1 MKSSYYLG
9 KFEAPGCLDPGS
21 PNKRRYNLLL
31 NQKGGTYTVLSL
43 GLIELEDWLFCKF
56 RKSKYIPISVIKKL
70 NPILVFGDGGKFG
83 GAWFGGGVGTWTDR
97 PKIVK
102 EDYTFFATLYPEYN
116 ISPEMFHQL
125 VWFDF
130 RRYLHLPSINVIKNT
145 IETQLS
151 FKGNFTYYDF

>member
-1 MKSSYYLG
+1 MKLSYYLG
-9 KFEAPGCLDPGS
+9 KFETPGSLDPGS

-31 NQKGGTYTVLSL
+31 GQKGGTYTVLSL

-56 RKSKYIPISVIKKL
+56 RSSKYIPMSVIKKL
-70 NPILVFGDGGKFG
+70 NPILIFGDGGKFG
-83 GAWFGGGVGTWTDR
+83 GAWFGGGVHTWKDR
-97 PKIVK
+97 PRVVE

-130 RRYLHLPSINVIKNT
+130 RKYLHLPSIDVLKNT
-145 IETQLS
+145 IETQLF

>member
-1 MKSSYYLG
+1 M
-9 KFEAPGCLDPGS
+9 
-21 PNKRRYNLLL
+21 
-31 NQKGGTYTVLSL
+31 
-43 GLIELEDWLFCKF
+43 
-56 RKSKYIPISVIKKL
+56 
-70 NPILVFGDGGKFG
+70 LVFGDGGKFG
-83 GAWFGGGVGTWTDR
+83 GAWFGGGVSTWTDR

-130 RRYLHLPSINVIKNT
+130 RRYLHLPSIDVIKNT

>member
-56 RKSKYIPISVIKKL
+56 RKSKYIPISVIKK
-70 NPILVFGDGGKFG
+70 
-83 GAWFGGGVGTWTDR
+83 T
-97 PKIVK
+97 
-102 EDYTFFATLYPEYN
+102 
-116 ISPEMFHQL
+116 
-125 VWFDF
+125 
-130 RRYLHLPSINVIKNT
+130 
-145 IETQLS
+145 
-151 FKGNFTYYDF
+151 

>member
-9 KFEAPGCLDPGS
+9 KFETPVSLDPGS

-31 NQKGGTYTVLSL
+31 GQKGGTYTVLSL
-43 GLIELEDWLFCKF
+43 GLIELEDWLFREF
-56 RKSKYIPISVIKKL
+56 RSSKYISMSVIKKL

-83 GAWFGGGVGTWTDR
+83 GAWFSGGVHTWKDR
-97 PKIVK
+97 PKVVE
-102 EDYTFFATLYPEYN
+102 EDYTFFAALYPEYN
-116 ISPEMFHQL
+116 IPPEMFYQL

-130 RRYLHLPSINVIKNT
+130 RKYLHLPSIDVLRNT
-145 IETQLS
+145 IETQLF

>member
-9 KFEAPGCLDPGS
+9 KFESPSCLDPGS

-31 NQKGGTYTVLSL
+31 GQKGGTYTILSL
-43 GLIELEDWLFCKF
+43 GLIELEDWLFCEF
-56 RKSKYIPISVIKKL
+56 RSSKYIPMSVIKKL

-83 GAWFGGGVGTWTDR
+83 GAWFSGGVHTWKDR
-97 PKIVK
+97 PKVVE
-102 EDYTFFATLYPEYN
+102 EDYTFFATLYPEYD
-116 ISPEMFHQL
+116 IPPEMFHQL

-130 RRYLHLPSINVIKNT
+130 RKYLHLPSIDVLKNI
-145 IETQLS
+145 IETQLF